1 MSGLIFYNGNIY
13 TLDKKRPYAEAIA
26 IQGNRIM
33 ALDEGMKNLNQK
45 SFKKI
50 NLRGKTVL
58 PGFIDSHT
66 HFMAFAKSLNLLDLD
81 ECKSLEETIK
91 KLQSFAKKK
100 NEGEWIFARRWN
112 INLWKKQILPD
123 KRILDKISVSNPIV
137 IFSKDG
143 HSLWV
148 NSKVL
153 EIAQIDESTLDP
165 SGGRI
170 ERYYNSSEPTGILK
184 EKACDLVFKI
194 IKEPEERVLA
204 QLLKEA
210 FELAHQ
216 KGIVGI
222 HDCEDEKAL
231 ELFESFQKK
240 QELFLRVFMM
250 IPQKNLNDAIQ
261 NGFKT
266 GLGNEYLR
274 IGGVKIF
281 ADGALGSRTALMFK
295 PYNLEPENLGV
306 EVNAQKDLLESVKKA
321 SKNQLSVAIHA
332 IGDKAN
338 HQALNAIEEENHNKK
353 LRHRIEHAQVLD
365 PTDIK
370 RFAQLDII
378 ASMQPIHCPSDRD
391 MAEKYWGKRSQ
402 RAYAFKTLLDYG
414 TKLAFGSD
422 LPLYDFD
429 PLRGIYSA
437 VTRKKGNQDSSWN
450 PKQKIS
456 VLQAVQAY
464 TKGAAYASY
473 EENFKGSLES
483 GKLADLVVLS
493 RDIFKIAPD
502 EILKTKVLATLWD
515 GKIVYN
521 DGFLELSD

>member
-1 MSGLIFYNGNIY
+1 MNGLILYNGNIH
-13 TLDKKRPYAEAIA
+13 TLDEKRPKAEAIA
-26 IQGNRIM
+26 IEGNKIV
-33 ALDEGMKNLNQK
+33 AIDQQIKNLEQK
-45 SFKKI
+45 YLKKI
-50 NLRGKTVL
+50 NLKQKTVL

-66 HFMAFAKSLNLLDLD
+66 HFISFAKSLNLLDLD
-81 ECKSLEETIK
+81 EGTSLDETLK
-91 KLQSFAKKK
+91 KLRAFAKRK
-100 NEGEWIFARRWN
+100 NKEEWIFAKRWN
-112 INLWKKQILPD
+112 INLWKKLVLPD
-123 KRILDKISVSNPIV
+123 KKILDKISASNPIV
-137 IFSKDG
+137 VFSKDG

-153 EIAQIDESTLDP
+153 EIAKIDESTADP

-170 ERYYNSSEPTGILK
+170 ERYSNSHEPSGILK
-184 EKACDLVFKI
+184 ERACDFVYKI
-194 IKEPEERVLA
+194 IKEPEEQILS

-210 FELAHQ
+210 FKRARQ

-240 QELFLRVFMM
+240 QELSLRVFMM
-250 IPQKNLNDAIQ
+250 IPQKNLDEAIRI
-261 NGFKT
+261 GYKT

-295 PYNLEPENLGV
+295 PYNSEPKNSGV
-306 EVNAQKDLLESVKKA
+306 EVNSQKDLLESVKKA
-321 SKNQLSVAIHA
+321 SQNHLSVAIHA

-338 HQALNAIEEENHNKK
+338 HQALNAIEKGNHNKN

-365 PTDIK
+365 PRDIR

-378 ASMQPIHCPSDRD
+378 ASMQPIHCPSDRV

-402 RAYAFKTLLDYG
+402 QAYVFKTLLDSG
-414 TKLAFGSD
+414 TRLAFGSD
-422 LPLYDFD
+422 LPLYGFD
-429 PLRGIYSA
+429 PLKGIYAA
-437 VTRKKGNQDSSWN
+437 VTRKGENGGNSWN
-450 PKQKIS
+450 SKEKIS
-456 VLQAVQAY
+456 VAQAVYAY

-473 EENFKGSLES
+473 EENLKGSLEI
-483 GKLADLVVLS
+483 GKLADMAVLS
-493 RDIFKIAPD
+493 KDIFKIAPD
-502 EILKTKVLATLWD
+502 EILKTEVLATLWD

-521 DGFLELSD
+521 DDFLEISD

>member
-1 MSGLIFYNGNIY
+1 MSGLIFYNGNIH

-33 ALDEGMKNLNQK
+33 ALDEGIKNLNQK

-66 HFMAFAKSLNLLDLD
+66 HFVAFAKSLNLLDLD
-81 ECKSLEETIK
+81 KCKSLEETIK
-91 KLQSFAKKK
+91 QLQPFAKKK
-100 NEGEWIFARRWN
+100 NQGEWILARRWN
-112 INLWKKQILPD
+112 VNLWKKRILPD
-123 KRILDKISVSNPIV
+123 KKILDKISASNPIV

-153 EIAQIDESTLDP
+153 EKAKIDKSTPDP

-170 ERYYNSSEPTGILK
+170 ERYPNSGEPTGILR

-194 IKEPEERVLA
+194 IKEPEEQLLS

-210 FELAHQ
+210 FKLAHQ

-231 ELFESFQKK
+231 ELFESFQQKN
-240 QELFLRVFMM
+240 ELSLRVFMM
-250 IPQKNLNDAIQ
+250 IPQKNLNEAIQ

-266 GLGNEYLR
+266 GLGNEYLK

-295 PYNLEPENLGV
+295 PYNLELGNSGV
-306 EVNAQKDLLESVKKA
+306 EVNSQKELLETVKRA
-321 SKNQLSVAIHA
+321 TKNGLSVAIHA

-338 HQALNAIEEENHNKK
+338 HQALNAVEKGNQNEN

-365 PTDIK
+365 PADIR
-370 RFAQLDII
+370 RFAQLEII

-391 MAEKYWGKRSQ
+391 MAKKYWGKRSQ
-402 RAYAFKTLLDYG
+402 LAYAFKTLLNKG
-414 TKLAFGSD
+414 TRLAFGSD

-429 PLRGIYSA
+429 PLKGIYSA
-437 VTRKKGNQDSSWN
+437 VTRKRENQDSSWN
-450 PKQKIS
+450 PKEKIS
-456 VLQAVQAY
+456 VVQAVQAY
-464 TKGAAYASY
+464 TKGAAYAGY
-473 EENFKGSLES
+473 EENLKGSLET
-483 GKLADLVVLS
+483 GKLADMVVLS
-493 RDIFKIAPD
+493 KDIFKVAPN

-521 DGFLELSD
+521 DRFLELSD